1 MEKLLERSR
10 DLFLK
15 YGIRNITM
23 DKLSA
28 DLGISKKTLY
38 RTIPNKSALIE
49 KIVSSFLEE
58 QKLEIQ
64 AVKPNTKNAIEEM
77 HLMAEKAIIHI
88 RRMLPNVT
96 FELQKYYP
104 ESWQLVENHHTGF
117 LQEVIKE
124 NLKRGISEGLYRSDL
139 NLDIIPIFYA
149 SKIAVVVDSSLYQQY
164 GYGQDTVFRVF
175 LILSPPHYFS
185 KQREFSMI
193 KIMFRLVQCV
203 SYSVLSTLLF

>member
-77 HLMAEKAIIHI
+77 HLMAEKAIVHI

-104 ESWQLVENHHTGF
+104 ESWQLIENHNIGF

-164 GYGQDTVFRVF
+164 GYRQDTVFKEFVLYHLHGVVSNKGKD
-175 LILSPPHYFS
+175 LINNYFN
-185 KQREFSMI
+185 F
-193 KIMFRLVQCV
+193 
-203 SYSVLSTLLF
+203 

>member
-49 KIVSSFLEE
+49 KIVSLFLEE

-77 HLMAEKAIIHI
+77 HLMAEKAIVHI

-96 FELQKYYP
+96 FELQKYYVLFHP
-104 ESWQLVENHHTGF
+104 ILVLHTGNF
-117 LQEVIKE
+117 LRFQCK
-124 NLKRGISEGLYRSDL
+124 
-139 NLDIIPIFYA
+139 
-149 SKIAVVVDSSLYQQY
+149 
-164 GYGQDTVFRVF
+164 
-175 LILSPPHYFS
+175 
-185 KQREFSMI
+185 KQI
-193 KIMFRLVQCV
+193 NNWQKTHLAK
-203 SYSVLSTLLF
+203 Y